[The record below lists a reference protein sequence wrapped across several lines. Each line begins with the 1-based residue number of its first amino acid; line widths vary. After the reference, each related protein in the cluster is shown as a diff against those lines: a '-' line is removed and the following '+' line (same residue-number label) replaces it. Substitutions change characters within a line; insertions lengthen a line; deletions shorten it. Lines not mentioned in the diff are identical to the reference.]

1 MRAAR
6 SALDAADRAGAGA
19 ALRDRFLA
27 LFAAGGPRRA
37 VSGYW
42 PARGEI
48 DTVPLLEALA
58 GSGHPC
64 ALPVVRGRCAAL
76 DFRRWRPGDE
86 LAAAAFG
93 LREPLPEAPAAAPG
107 IVVAPM
113 LAADAAGRRL
123 GQGGGHYDR
132 TLRRLRARGAVTAVA
147 VGFDFQVVAEVPAGP
162 GDEPVDWV
170 LTERRALRCSP
181 PGGAG

>member
-19 ALRDRFLA
+19 ALRDRFLG
-27 LFAAGGPRRA
+27 LFAAAMPPRA
-37 VSGYW
+37 VAAYW
-42 PARGEI
+42 PAHGEI

-58 GSGHPC
+58 GRGHPC
-64 ALPVVRGRCAAL
+64 ALPAVRGRCAAL
-76 DFRRWRPGDE
+76 DFRRWRPGDK

-93 LREPLPEAPAAAPG
+93 LCEPLPQAPEAAPG

-132 TLRRLRARGAVTAVA
+132 TLRRLRARCAVIAVA
-147 VGFDFQVVAEVPAGP
+147 VGFDFQVVAEAPAGP

-170 LTERRALRCSP
+170 LTEHRALRCRP
-181 PGGAG
+181 PGEAG